1 MGAVVAWRE
10 WITKYT
16 NGLSLVHSGSGS
28 ASVSSSLP
36 LANLGDRRLAK
47 VCRIN
52 TVGASVGGGLYD
64 HGTNTV
70 RWITD
75 GLLDKGRA
83 VIIGLLNHNIPQYA
97 SSSTP
102 LRIRC
107 YSDTGGTTLIYDSGN
122 ISSTLFK
129 QITSAPYGGLF
140 YNHTFC
146 IPPSRLATPVARV
159 EVAVAYGNTPFSTTT
174 LDIGRLFL
182 ADGIVVPEG
191 IQGTWRTRIIDPSVV
206 RRSRGQQ
213 VYADDLLPYRSL
225 DFGVDITTDQQG
237 FDLDCVNRT
246 DVDGTADAPAWAA
259 CKMECGVRG
268 EVLIVPDTALSTYY
282 AKYSAI
288 YGTFANNLEI
298 EHAYGANH
306 RVTGTVLEAR

>member
-1 MGAVVAWRE
+1 MGAVVAWRD

-16 NGLSLVHSGSGS
+16 NGLGFTHTGSGS

-52 TVGASVGGGLYD
+52 TTGSSVGGGLYD

-75 GLLDKGRA
+75 GLLDKGRTV
-83 VIIGLLNHNIPQYA
+83 VIALLNHNIPQYA
-97 SSSTP
+97 SSATP

-129 QITSAPYGGLF
+129 QITNAPYGGQF

-146 IPPSRLATPVARV
+146 IPPTRLQTPVARV
-159 EVAVAYGNTPFSTTT
+159 EVAVTYGNTPFTTTT
-174 LDIGRLFL
+174 LDMGRLFL
-182 ADGIVVPEG
+182 ADGITVAEG
-191 IQGTWRTRIIDPSVV
+191 IQGTWKTRIIDQSLM

-213 VYADDLLPYRSL
+213 VYADEVLPIRAL
-225 DFGVDITTDQQG
+225 DFGVDITSDQQA

-246 DVDGTADAPAWAA
+246 DVDGTAGPPAWAA
-259 CKMECGVRG
+259 CKMEAGIHG
-268 EVLIVPDTALSTYY
+268 EVVIIPDTALATYY

-288 YGTFANNLEI
+288 YGTFASQLEI
-298 EHAYGANH
+298 EHAAGVNH
-306 RVTGTVLEAR
+306 RVTGTLVEAR